1 MSRLHSRGFKNR
13 IRTSASDKLVP
24 IVFYALITMFA
35 IVCLLPF
42 ILVVSASFTEE
53 TVLVKEGYKLWP
65 TEFSTNAYALLSETN
80 NVLDAYKVTIFI
92 TFVGT
97 LLSML
102 CTCSIAFAMSCKSF
116 RSRGALS
123 MFCYFTM
130 LFNGGLVANY
140 LMNTRVLG
148 LKDSIWVL
156 ILPSM
161 LSAYNIFLMRNFFSG
176 LPDSLVEAAKIDGA
190 SDLQIMFKVILPIST
205 PGIATVGLFYALGY
219 WNEWY
224 KCLLYIS
231 DEKLYTLQYL
241 IMKIMR
247 QINYASTVPADVMIY
262 QGALPT
268 YAFRMAA
275 VVAAIGP
282 IVLLYPFVQKY
293 FTSGL
298 TVGSV
303 KE

>member
-1 MSRLHSRGFKNR
+1 MSRPATFERNK
-13 IRTSASDKLVP
+13 IRVTAGDRAVSLV
-24 IVFYALITMFA
+24 FGALVTLFA
-35 IVCLLPF
+35 LACLLPF
-42 ILVVSASFTEE
+42 VLVVSAAFTEE
-53 TVLVKEGYKLWP
+53 TALVKNGYQLLP
-65 TEFSTNAYALLSETN
+65 SEFSLNAFKLLSQTN

-92 TFVGT
+92 TVAGT

-102 CTCSIAFAMSCKSF
+102 CTCAIAYALSCQNF
-116 RSRGALS
+116 RSRAALS

-130 LFNGGLVANY
+130 LFNGGLVATY
-140 LMNTRVLG
+140 LMNTQVLH
-148 LKDSIWVL
+148 LRDNILVL

-176 LPDSLVEAAKIDGA
+176 IPASLSEAAKLDGA
-190 SDLQIMFKVILPIST
+190 TDMQILFRVILPIST
-205 PGIATVGLFYALGY
+205 PGIATVGLFYALSY

-224 KCLLYIS
+224 KCMLYIS
-231 DEKLYTLQYL
+231 EEKLYTLQYL
-241 IMKIMR
+241 IMRIMR
-247 QINYASTVPADVMIY
+247 QINYASTVPADVNLY

-268 YAFRMAA
+268 YSFRMAA

-282 IVLLYPFVQKY
+282 IILLYPFVQKY

-303 KE
+303 KG

>member
-1 MSRLHSRGFKNR
+1 MSQAKAIQVNNKIRVSAGDR
-13 IRTSASDKLVP
+13 IVS
-24 IVFYALITMFA
+24 IVFYVLVALFA
-35 IVCLLPF
+35 AACLLPF
-42 ILVVSASFTEE
+42 ILVIAASFTEE
-53 TVLVKEGYKLWP
+53 TALVKNGYQLFPSEFSLNAYKLLAQ
-65 TEFSTNAYALLSETN
+65 TS

-92 TFVGT
+92 TVVGT
-97 LLSML
+97 LASML
-102 CTCSIAFAMSCKSF
+102 CTCAIAYAMSCQNF

-130 LFNGGLVANY
+130 LFNGGLVATY
-140 LMNTRVLG
+140 LMNTQVLH
-148 LKDSIWVL
+148 LRDNILVL

-176 LPDSLVEAAKIDGA
+176 LPASLSEAAKLDGA
-190 SDLQIMFKVILPIST
+190 TDLQILFKIILPIST

-224 KCLLYIS
+224 KCMLYIS

-247 QINYASTVPADVMIY
+247 QINYASTVPADVNIY

-268 YAFRMAA
+268 YSFRMAA
-275 VVAAIGP
+275 VIAAIGP

-303 KE
+303 KG

>member
-1 MSRLHSRGFKNR
+1 MTQAKCVNNKIH
-13 IRTSASDKLVP
+13 TSAGDKVVSLVMY
-24 IVFYALITMFA
+24 VLVAAFA
-35 IVCLLPF
+35 ICCILPF
-42 ILVVSASFTEE
+42 ILVVSASFTDE
-53 TVLVKEGYKLWP
+53 VALVKEGYHLWP
-65 TEFSTNAYALLSETN
+65 TQFSTSAYKLLAQTS
-80 NVLDAYKVTIFI
+80 NVFQAYKVTIFI
-92 TFVGT
+92 TVVGT
-97 LLSML
+97 LGSML
-102 CTCSIAFAMSCKSF
+102 LTCAIAYAMSVPTF

-130 LFNGGLVANY
+130 LFSGGLVANY
-140 LMNTRVLG
+140 LMITKVLN
-148 LKDSIWVL
+148 LRNNILVL

-161 LSAYNIFLMRNFFSG
+161 LGAYNIFLMRNFFSG
-176 LPDSLVEAAKIDGA
+176 IPQELSEAAKLDGA
-190 SDLQIMFKVILPIST
+190 SDMTILFRIILPIST

-224 KCLLYIS
+224 KCMLYIS
-231 DEKLYTLQYL
+231 NEKLYTLQYL

-247 QINYASTVPADVMIY
+247 EINYASTVSSDVNLY

-268 YAFRMAA
+268 YSFRMAA

-293 FTSGL
+293 FTEGL

-303 KE
+303 KG

>member
-1 MSRLHSRGFKNR
+1 MTTSAVSKGNR
-13 IRTSASDKLVP
+13 IKTSAGDKAVTAVLYILVT
-24 IVFYALITMFA
+24 LFA
-35 IVCLLPF
+35 IACLMPF

-53 TVLVKEGYKLWP
+53 TALVKNGYQLLPSVFSANAYKL
-65 TEFSTNAYALLSETN
+65 LSQTS

-92 TFVGT
+92 TAVGT
-97 LLSML
+97 LASML
-102 CTCSIAFAMSCKSF
+102 CTCGIAYALSCPNF

-130 LFNGGLVANY
+130 LFNGGLVATY
-140 LMNTRVLG
+140 LMNTQVLH
-148 LKDSIWVL
+148 LKDNILVL
-156 ILPSM
+156 ILPGM

-176 LPDSLVEAAKIDGA
+176 IPISLSEAAKLDGA
-190 SDLQIMFKVILPIST
+190 TDMQTLFHVILPIST
-205 PGIATVGLFYALGY
+205 PGLATVGLFYALGY

-224 KCLLYIS
+224 KCMLYIS
-231 DEKLYTLQYL
+231 NEKLYTLQYL

-247 QINYASTVPADVMIY
+247 QINYASTVPAEVNLY

-268 YAFRMAA
+268 YSFRMAA

-303 KE
+303 KG

>member
-1 MSRLHSRGFKNR
+1 MKSNK
-13 IRTSASDKLVP
+13 IRVSFGDRMVSV
-24 IVFYALITMFA
+24 VFYTLVTLFA
-35 IVCLLPF
+35 VCCLLPF
-42 ILVVSASFTEE
+42 ILVVSASFTDE
-53 TVLVKEGYKLWP
+53 VALVKNGYQLWPSQFSLNAYKLL
-65 TEFSTNAYALLSETN
+65 TQTSDILS
-80 NVLDAYKVTIFI
+80 AYKVTIFI
-92 TFVGT
+92 TVVGT

-102 CTCSIAFAMSCKSF
+102 CTCAIAYALSCPNF
-116 RSRGALS
+116 RIRGALS

-130 LFNGGLVANY
+130 LFNGGLVATY
-140 LMNTRVLG
+140 LMNTQILH
-148 LKDSIWVL
+148 LKDNILVL
-156 ILPSM
+156 FLPSL

-176 LPDSLVEAAKIDGA
+176 IPASLSEAAKLDGA
-190 SDLQIMFKVILPIST
+190 SDMQILFRIILPIST

-224 KCLLYIS
+224 KCMLYIS
-231 DEKLYTLQYL
+231 KDSLYTLQYL

-247 QINYASTVPADVMIY
+247 EINYASTVPTDIALY

-268 YAFRMAA
+268 YSFRMAA
-275 VVAAIGP
+275 VVATIGP

-303 KE
+303 KG

>member
-1 MSRLHSRGFKNR
+1 MSEAKIVNNK
-13 IRTSASDKLVP
+13 IRVSAGDRFVS
-24 IVFYALITMFA
+24 IVFYVLVAAFA
-35 IVCLLPF
+35 VVCLLPF
-42 ILVVSASFTEE
+42 VLVISASFTEE
-53 TVLVKEGYKLWP
+53 TALVRNGYHLIPSEFSLNAYKLL
-65 TEFSTNAYALLSETN
+65 TQTS
-80 NVLDAYKVTIFI
+80 NVLDAYKVTVFI
-92 TFVGT
+92 TVVGT
-97 LLSML
+97 LASML
-102 CTCSIAFAMSCKSF
+102 CTCAIAYAMSCQNF

-140 LMNTRVLG
+140 LMNTKVLH
-148 LKDSIWVL
+148 LRDNILVL

-176 LPDSLVEAAKIDGA
+176 LPASLSEAAKLDGA
-190 SDLQIMFKVILPIST
+190 TDLQILFRVILPIST

-224 KCLLYIS
+224 KCMLYIS

-247 QINYASTVPADVMIY
+247 QINYASTVPAEVNLY

-268 YAFRMAA
+268 YSFRMAA
-275 VVAAIGP
+275 VIAAIGP

-293 FTSGL
+293 FTTGL

-303 KE
+303 KG

>member
-1 MSRLHSRGFKNR
+1 MSEAKIVNNK
-13 IRTSASDKLVP
+13 IRVSAGDRFVS
-24 IVFYALITMFA
+24 IVFYVLVAAFA
-35 IVCLLPF
+35 VVCLLPF
-42 ILVVSASFTEE
+42 VLVISASFTEE
-53 TVLVKEGYKLWP
+53 TALVRNGYHLIPSEFSINAYKLLAQ
-65 TEFSTNAYALLSETN
+65 TS
-80 NVLDAYKVTIFI
+80 NVLDAYKVTVFI
-92 TFVGT
+92 TVVGT
-97 LLSML
+97 LASML
-102 CTCSIAFAMSCKSF
+102 CTCAIAYAMSCQNF

-140 LMNTRVLG
+140 LMNTKVLH
-148 LKDSIWVL
+148 LRDNILVL

-176 LPDSLVEAAKIDGA
+176 LPASLSEAAKLDGA
-190 SDLQIMFKVILPIST
+190 TDLQILFRVILPIST

-224 KCLLYIS
+224 KCMLYIS

-247 QINYASTVPADVMIY
+247 QINYASTVPAEVNLY

-268 YAFRMAA
+268 YSFRMAA
-275 VVAAIGP
+275 VIAAIGP

-293 FTSGL
+293 FTAGL

-303 KE
+303 KG

>member
-1 MSRLHSRGFKNR
+1 MKSNK
-13 IRTSASDKLVP
+13 IRVSFGDRMVSV
-24 IVFYALITMFA
+24 VFYTLVTLFA
-35 IVCLLPF
+35 VCCLLPF
-42 ILVVSASFTEE
+42 ILVVSSSFTDE
-53 TVLVKEGYKLWP
+53 VALVKNGYQLWPSEFSLNAYKLL
-65 TEFSTNAYALLSETN
+65 TQTSDILS
-80 NVLDAYKVTIFI
+80 AYKVTIFI
-92 TFVGT
+92 TVVGT

-102 CTCSIAFAMSCKSF
+102 CTCAIAYALSCPNF

-130 LFNGGLVANY
+130 LFNGGLVATY
-140 LMNTRVLG
+140 LMNTQILH
-148 LKDSIWVL
+148 LKDNILVL
-156 ILPSM
+156 FLPSL

-176 LPDSLVEAAKIDGA
+176 IPASLSEAAKLDGA
-190 SDLQIMFKVILPIST
+190 SDMQILFRIILPIST

-224 KCLLYIS
+224 KCMLYIS
-231 DEKLYTLQYL
+231 KDSLYTLQYL

-247 QINYASTVPADVMIY
+247 EINYASTVPTDIALY

-268 YAFRMAA
+268 YSFRMAA
-275 VVAAIGP
+275 VVATIGP

-293 FTSGL
+293 FTTGL

-303 KE
+303 KG

>member
-1 MSRLHSRGFKNR
+1 MSRPATFERNK
-13 IRTSASDKLVP
+13 IRVTAGDRAVSLV
-24 IVFYALITMFA
+24 FGALVTLFA
-35 IVCLLPF
+35 LACLLPF
-42 ILVVSASFTEE
+42 VLVVSAAFTEE
-53 TVLVKEGYKLWP
+53 TALVKNGYQLLP
-65 TEFSTNAYALLSETN
+65 SEFSLNAFKLLSQTN

-92 TFVGT
+92 TVAGT
-97 LLSML
+97 LMSML
-102 CTCSIAFAMSCKSF
+102 CTCAIAYALSCQNF

-130 LFNGGLVANY
+130 LFNGGLVATY
-140 LMNTRVLG
+140 LMNTQVLH
-148 LKDSIWVL
+148 LRDNILVL

-176 LPDSLVEAAKIDGA
+176 IPASLSEAAKLDGA
-190 SDLQIMFKVILPIST
+190 TDMQILFRVILPIST
-205 PGIATVGLFYALGY
+205 PGIATVGLFYALSY

-224 KCLLYIS
+224 KCMLYIS
-231 DEKLYTLQYL
+231 EEKLYTLQYL
-241 IMKIMR
+241 IMRIMR
-247 QINYASTVPADVMIY
+247 QINYASTVPADVNLY

-268 YAFRMAA
+268 YSFRMAA

-282 IVLLYPFVQKY
+282 IILLYPFVQKY

-303 KE
+303 KG

>member
-1 MSRLHSRGFKNR
+1 MSRPATFERNK
-13 IRTSASDKLVP
+13 IRVTAGDRAVSLV
-24 IVFYALITMFA
+24 FGALVTLFA
-35 IVCLLPF
+35 LACLLPF
-42 ILVVSASFTEE
+42 VLVVSAAFTEE
-53 TVLVKEGYKLWP
+53 TALVKNGYQLLP
-65 TEFSTNAYALLSETN
+65 SEFSLNAFKLLSQTN

-92 TFVGT
+92 TVAGT

-102 CTCSIAFAMSCKSF
+102 CTCAIAYALSCQNF
-116 RSRGALS
+116 RSRGTLS

-130 LFNGGLVANY
+130 LFNGGLVATY
-140 LMNTRVLG
+140 LMNTQVLH
-148 LKDSIWVL
+148 LRDNILVL

-176 LPDSLVEAAKIDGA
+176 IPASLSEAAKLDGA
-190 SDLQIMFKVILPIST
+190 TDMQILFRVILPIST
-205 PGIATVGLFYALGY
+205 PGIATVGLFYALSY

-224 KCLLYIS
+224 KCMLYIS
-231 DEKLYTLQYL
+231 EEKLYTLQYL
-241 IMKIMR
+241 IMRIMR
-247 QINYASTVPADVMIY
+247 QINYASTVPADVNLY

-268 YAFRMAA
+268 YSFRMAA

-282 IVLLYPFVQKY
+282 IILLYPFVQKY

-303 KE
+303 KG

>member
-1 MSRLHSRGFKNR
+1 MKATAIPQNHIKTTFGDRF
-13 IRTSASDKLVP
+13 ASGICYVLVA
-24 IVFYALITMFA
+24 IFA
-35 IVCLLPF
+35 IACLIPF
-42 ILVVSASFTEE
+42 LLVISASFTEE
-53 TVLVKEGYKLWP
+53 VTLAKEGYHLWP
-65 TEFSTNAYALLSETN
+65 REFSVNAYKLLSKTSDVGN
-80 NVLDAYKVTIFI
+80 AYKVTIFI
-92 TFVGT
+92 TVVGT

-102 CTCSIAFAMSCKSF
+102 CTFGIAYALSCKNF

-130 LFNGGLVANY
+130 LFNGGLVATY
-140 LMNTRVLG
+140 LMNTQVLH
-148 LKDSIWVL
+148 LKDNILVL
-156 ILPSM
+156 FLPSM

-176 LPDSLVEAAKIDGA
+176 IPDTLSEAAKLDGA
-190 SDLQIMFKVILPIST
+190 SEMQTLFQVILPIST

-231 DEKLYTLQYL
+231 NEKLYTLQYL

-247 QINYASTVPADVMIY
+247 QISYASTVPADINLY

-268 YAFRMAA
+268 YSFRMAA

-282 IVLLYPFVQKY
+282 IILLYPFVQRY

-298 TVGSV
+298 TIGSV
-303 KE
+303 KG